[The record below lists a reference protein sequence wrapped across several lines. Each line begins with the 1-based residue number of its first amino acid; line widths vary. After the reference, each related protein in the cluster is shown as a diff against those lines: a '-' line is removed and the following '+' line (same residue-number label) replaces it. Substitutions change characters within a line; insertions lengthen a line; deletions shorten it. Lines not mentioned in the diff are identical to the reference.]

1 MEETGGNWRKME
13 ENGDNGENGE
23 NGGKLKK
30 IEKNWGKL
38 RELIRY
44 RQTVLII

>member
-1 MEETGGNWRKME
+1 MK
-13 ENGDNGENGE
+13 E

-30 IEKNWGKL
+30 MEKMEENGGKLKKFEKNWGKL

-44 RQTVLII
+44 RRTVLIM

>member
-1 MEETGGNWRKME
+1 MKENGGKWRKME
-13 ENGDNGENGE
+13 ENGE

-30 IEKNWGKL
+30 IEKNWRNL

>member
-1 MEETGGNWRKME
+1 MEETGGKWRKME

-30 IEKNWGKL
+30 IEKNWEKG
-38 RELIRY
+38 ELIRY

>member
-1 MEETGGNWRKME
+1 ME
-13 ENGDNGENGE
+13 ENGGKWRKLEENGDNGE